1 MSELKGFEF
10 KKEENKLTMS
20 ILMFI
25 VFLVTTLIL
34 YVLGILGW
42 SSVYVSFIA
51 LGIPIGCATFVD
63 NKLEKLKEKQ
73 VNNEDSWSNN
83 LDELDKNK
91 KNRFSKFKGSEYKDI
106 SKFTA
111 ILSIIVSYVS
121 VYISEVLIW
130 TKVVL
135 ENYQENTFSDVFIN
149 LLKNILTEEWSR
161 KYLVMYWILMTGFI
175 VFIAIGYFW
184 NKRKMA
190 KMQKKDEEQN
200 NNIRKS

>member
-25 VFLVTTLIL
+25 IFLVTTLIL

-51 LGIPIGCATFVD
+51 LGIPIGCATFVN

-91 KNRFSKFKGSEYKDI
+91 KNGFSKFKGSEYKDI

-149 LLKNILTEEWSR
+149 LLKNILKYEWSR
-161 KYLVMYWILMTGFI
+161 KYLVMYWTFMTGFLIFI
-175 VFIAIGYFW
+175 VIGYFVG
-184 NKRKMA
+184 KERF
-190 KMQKKDEEQN
+190 
-200 NNIRKS
+200 

>member
-91 KNRFSKFKGSEYKDI
+91 I
-106 SKFTA
+106 
-111 ILSIIVSYVS
+111 
-121 VYISEVLIW
+121 
-130 TKVVL
+130 
-135 ENYQENTFSDVFIN
+135 
-149 LLKNILTEEWSR
+149 
-161 KYLVMYWILMTGFI
+161 
-175 VFIAIGYFW
+175 
-184 NKRKMA
+184 
-190 KMQKKDEEQN
+190 
-200 NNIRKS
+200 

>member
-42 SSVYVSFIA
+42 SSIYV
-51 LGIPIGCATFVD
+51 
-63 NKLEKLKEKQ
+63 
-73 VNNEDSWSNN
+73 
-83 LDELDKNK
+83 
-91 KNRFSKFKGSEYKDI
+91 
-106 SKFTA
+106 
-111 ILSIIVSYVS
+111 
-121 VYISEVLIW
+121 SEVLIW

-149 LLKNILTEEWSR
+149 LLKNILKHEWSR
-161 KYLVMYWILMTGFI
+161 KYLVMYWTFMTGFLIFI
-175 VFIAIGYFW
+175 VIGYFLS
-184 NKRKMA
+184 KRKMS
-190 KMQKKDEEQN
+190 
-200 NNIRKS
+200 KSKF

>member
-91 KNRFSKFKGSEYKDI
+91 KNGFSKFKGSEYKDI

-111 ILSIIVSYVS
+111 IFSIIVSYVS

-149 LLKNILTEEWSR
+149 LLKNILKHEWSR
-161 KYLVMYWILMTGFI
+161 KYLVMYWTFMTGFLIFI
-175 VFIAIGYFW
+175 VIGYFLS
-184 NKRKMA
+184 KRKMS
-190 KMQKKDEEQN
+190 
-200 NNIRKS
+200 KSKF